1 MTQAIY
7 TKEKEGFMIKILST
21 SVPDNQP
28 LTSQETKTAVSIFDF
43 INKCFES
50 LGLGIGP
57 AELRV
62 IKHPNRGCPQ
72 FCPLSRNPEFPCDT
86 IYLSMDSFK
95 FWCQLIFQASHEF
108 THCVI
113 HRLNSREEQK
123 VSWIEETICEAISL
137 VFLNTFAN
145 NWSRCTLSK
154 NDPSYRAFIQDY
166 LGKQLKKHGNHRLEN
181 CHGIEELQEI
191 NRTSEDQREDRR
203 EERNRLFH
211 LIRSSMD
218 IQALAHYRDFVVPG
232 TILLDTQRYQ
242 GEYPSSRPVQY
253 LCSLQ
258 ENALRR
264 DAVTAKVS
272 EEETD
277 GI

>member
-1 MTQAIY
+1 MITIVPVSTPDKKLLNKEEIEAAVAII
-7 TKEKEGFMIKILST
+7 E
-21 SVPDNQP
+21 V
-28 LTSQETKTAVSIFDF
+28 
-43 INKCFES
+43 INRWFQNI
-50 LGLGIGP
+50 GLGIGS
-57 AELRV
+57 ADLQV
-62 IKHPNRGCPQ
+62 IKWPSLGY
-72 FCPLSRNPEFPCDT
+72 PLFSPHSLNPGFPCDQ
-86 IYLSMDSFK
+86 IYISMDQYTRWDQF
-95 FWCQLIFQASHEF
+95 IFQASHEF

-113 HRLNSREEQK
+113 HRLNTREEQK

-145 NWSRCTLSK
+145 NWSKCTLSK

-166 LGKQLKKHGNHRLEN
+166 LGKQLKNHGNHRLEN
-181 CHGIEELQEI
+181 CHGIEELHEI

-203 EERNRLFH
+203 EERNRLFR

-232 TILLDTQRYQ
+232 TILLDIQRYQ
-242 GEYPSSRPVQY
+242 GEYLSSRPVQY